1 MDFKVVNY
9 EIPNGF
15 FSSVNGF
22 LSLFGD
28 ITKASK
34 GDTLVSDGLTW
45 VKSQKKNVF
54 INYKGVPDD
63 IICKIVPNSTE
74 HYEYILHLKGF
85 VKNDDDGSY
94 LKVDLSYIVDPNG
107 KYTNGFISGATAFD
121 FIINDNILTITLKE
135 PCIYGLEIASRPF
148 SGKLSNLQI
157 QFDTS
162 DKTKYYTFIP

>member
-1 MDFKVVNY
+1 MDFRVVNY

-15 FSSVNGF
+15 FSTVNGF

-54 INYKGVPDD
+54 INYKGVPGD
-63 IICKIVPNSTE
+63 IICKIVPKSTE
-74 HYEYILHLKGF
+74 YYEYILNLKGF
-85 VKNDDDGSY
+85 VKLEDNSY
-94 LKVDLSYIVDPNG
+94 FKVDFSYIVDPNG
-107 KYTNGFISGATAFD
+107 KYTNAFNSNADLFNFIL
-121 FIINDNILTITLKE
+121 IDNILSLTLKE
-135 PCIYGLEIASRPF
+135 TCTYGLEIASRPF

-162 DKTKYYTFIP
+162 DKTKYYTFIS